1 MRPVAAHEVH
11 VARAVGELEAELL
24 DGEALRGL
32 GIGRVEH
39 YVRELD
45 RTIAVR
51 RQRCGRRLDDE
62 AIGFTVRPLD
72 LAVFADLGARAA
84 EGDAADRR
92 FALLEA
98 DDVGQTRRA
107 AQFPVARG
115 RQSPD
120 LLEKVRGLVDIGYAQ
135 LDALQL
141 HAGISAQERSEKAS
155 TLTLPSVR

>member
-62 AIGFTVRPLD
+62 AIGLAFRSLYFTLFP
-72 LAVFADLGARAA
+72 DLGTRAA
-84 EGDAADRR
+84 ERDAADGRLTL
-92 FALLEA
+92 FQS
-98 DDVGQTRRA
+98 DDVRQPGGA
-107 AQFPVARG
+107 AQLSVACG
-115 RQSPD
+115 LQSPD
-120 LLEKVRGLVDIGYAQ
+120 LLEKLRGLLDAGDAQ

-141 HAGISAQERSEKAS
+141 HA
-155 TLTLPSVR
+155 